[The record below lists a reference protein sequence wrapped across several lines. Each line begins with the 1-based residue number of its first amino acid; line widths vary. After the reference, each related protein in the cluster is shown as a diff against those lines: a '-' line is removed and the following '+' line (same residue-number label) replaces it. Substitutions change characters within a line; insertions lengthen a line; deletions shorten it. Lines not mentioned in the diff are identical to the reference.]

1 MYPGAALPPAGTEA
15 TAALFTRILT
25 DSPATGSWPTLAD
38 LRRAV
43 GYQARASLPIQDAL
57 FPASSRP

>member
-1 MYPGAALPPAGTEA
+1 MPDTEA

-25 DSPATGSWPTLAD
+25 DGPATGSWRTPAD

-43 GYQARASLPIQDAL
+43 GYQARASLPIQAAL